1 MYDSNPAPMPALF
14 GGAFMRVCDL
24 VARTF
29 VSPVEVPVGAVT
41 AIPGVPFFA
50 YVYFSGRVI

>member
-1 MYDSNPAPMPALF
+1 
-14 GGAFMRVCDL
+14 MRVCDL